1 MRIVVPIKQVPETA
15 DVKMAIDFDFTDTGR
30 RFSFIIRHGVGEVLT
45 GGSDAPD
52 LVFSATEG
60 DFKDFLTG
68 NLGPAKALATGKV
81 KFTGGL
87 ADLIAFRSYL
97 IGP

>member
-1 MRIVVPIKQVPETA
+1 MKT
-15 DVKMAIDFDFTDTGR
+15 
-30 RFSFIIRHGVGEVLT
+30 
-45 GGSDAPD
+45 GSDMG
-52 LVFSATEG
+52 AT
-60 DFKDFLTG
+60 FFQ
-68 NLGPAKALATGKV
+68 AKALGTGKV